1 MDTFHRMP
9 SEHPSFQLNTEKML
23 LTWMIRFF
31 NASGMDSSSN
41 GLGSPDLDNCN
52 RHKMFS
58 RSVKGLNQMT
68 FDLLSKNHL
77 FIRLINPFLSIL
89 CASG

>member
-1 MDTFHRMP
+1 MDTYTIRK
-9 SEHPSFQLNTEKML
+9 LITEKML

-52 RHKMFS
+52 RHKIFS
-58 RSVKGLNQMT
+58 RSAKGLNQMIFYYMSLESRFFKIT
-68 FDLLSKNHL
+68 RN
-77 FIRLINPFLSIL
+77 
-89 CASG
+89 